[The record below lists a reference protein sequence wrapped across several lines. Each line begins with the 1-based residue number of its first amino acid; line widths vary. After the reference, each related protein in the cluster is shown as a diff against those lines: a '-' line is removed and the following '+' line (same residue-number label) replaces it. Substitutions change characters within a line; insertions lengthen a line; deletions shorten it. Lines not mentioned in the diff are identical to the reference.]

1 MLRTSPQDQFQ
12 GGTRKQ
18 YIILPPHEN
27 VCERTHSATGSN
39 YDGRPLVGQSD
50 MLEARLQCI
59 LSETTL
65 KPLPLNSHWKL
76 SSKSTP
82 DHPWRA
88 LLSFLWGFKGQHWF
102 FKDVSSQCFFPFLSP
117 SLFNDSAPYVTEGQ
131 DLMLQRSIV
140 AFKKWGRPSLPLPQN
155 YPEQLSRRPEKR
167 EGPGRF

>member
-76 SSKSTP
+76 SSSPHQITP
-82 DHPWRA
+82 GGLCFP
-88 LLSFLWGFKGQHWF
+88 SCGGSKGNTDF

-140 AFKKWGRPSLPLPQN
+140 SFKKWGRPSLPLPQN